1 MAVHIKMLL
10 DEYLNKAKIECT
22 RISKIESIVYK
33 ILNNETTKHIKI
45 KEINKGNVFFIS
57 DSSTFIYTFNLEKQK
72 LLEEISKKIPEIK
85 NIKIE
90 IG

>member
-10 DEYLNKAKIECT
+10 DEYLNKAKNELIT
-22 RISKIESIVYK
+22 ISRIQSVIDK
-33 ILNNETTKHIKI
+33 ILNNETIKHIKI
-45 KEINKGNVFFIS
+45 KKIEKGDIFFIS
-57 DSSTFIYTFNLEKQK
+57 DSSTFIYTFNLEKKK